1 MSYKLESDSSDKSDS
16 EDEFLCASADP
27 DLAGPDL
34 INLDLEMQTD
44 FSASSSEWSNQPVV
58 NMMVQPEDSGASP
71 AADIHPSIHP
81 SYLSLM
87 KS

>member
-16 EDEFLCASADP
+16 KDEFLCASADP

-44 FSASSSEWSNQPVV
+44 FSASSLEWSNQPVV
-58 NMMVQPEDSGASP
+58 NGTTRGQR
-71 AADIHPSIHP
+71 SIT
-81 SYLSLM
+81 SR
-87 KS
+87 